1 MFGIDE
7 ENLRPLTAL
16 LLEIMLKKMSTI
28 KKINLSSD
36 LNKNGMK
43 SFKDII
49 KVRYIFEG
57 STMITVCYNQQSKSS
72 IQKPKVLNLHL
83 YS

>member
-1 MFGIDE
+1 
-7 ENLRPLTAL
+7 
-16 LLEIMLKKMSTI
+16 
-28 KKINLSSD
+28 
-36 LNKNGMK
+36 MK

-83 YS
+83 YSL